1 MVASQQPTHAG
12 GIVYRFQHG
21 VPEFLVIT
29 ARRQPADWVYP
40 KGHIDPGETAEEAA
54 TREVVE
60 ESGVIAT
67 ALELIDEVRI
77 VVRGEEQRI
86 LCFLMEMLEDGVPG
100 EGRRSQWL
108 AFDEALQQLSF
119 DNART
124 SLTKAREAIERR
136 QSSPA

>member
-1 MVASQQPTHAG
+1 MVASLQPTHAG
-12 GIVYRFQHG
+12 GIVYRLQHG
-21 VPEFLVIT
+21 VPEFLLIT
-29 ARRQPADWVYP
+29 ARRSQTDWVYP

-67 ALELIDEVRI
+67 ILELIDDVRI
-77 VVRGEEQRI
+77 VVRDDEQRI

-108 AFDEALQQLSF
+108 PFDEALRQLSF
-119 DNART
+119 DNARA
-124 SLTKAREAIERR
+124 SLTRAREALERR
-136 QSSPA
+136 